1 MDNWSRLVVHR
12 DCGHPAIPYLACAHC
27 HELAPIAS
35 RDAPIAHRDR
45 TGSGSGRLS
54 GDSPSVLL
62 APSPA
67 SR

>member
-1 MDNWSRLVVHR
+1 MDTWSRLVVHR

-45 TGSGSGRLS
+45 TGGGS
-54 GDSPSVLL
+54 
-62 APSPA
+62 
-67 SR
+67 